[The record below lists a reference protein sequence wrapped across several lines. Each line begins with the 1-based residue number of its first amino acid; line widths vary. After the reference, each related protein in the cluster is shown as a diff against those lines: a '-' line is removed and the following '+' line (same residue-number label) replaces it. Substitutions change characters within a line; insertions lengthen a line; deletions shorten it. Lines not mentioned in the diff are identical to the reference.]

1 MRTTTQRKIILDYL
15 AKTKRPKSASM
26 IFEDLPLDSMNLSTI
41 YRILE
46 TFFSR
51 GIVSKSTMNN
61 TNYFYMN
68 QKEHNHYMI
77 CTKCQKMYEI
87 GCHFDV
93 LTSKIAIKN
102 NFIITHHDMTVYGIC
117 TDCQ

>member
-51 GIVSKSTMNN
+51 
-61 TNYFYMN
+61 
-68 QKEHNHYMI
+68 
-77 CTKCQKMYEI
+77 
-87 GCHFDV
+87 
-93 LTSKIAIKN
+93 
-102 NFIITHHDMTVYGIC
+102 
-117 TDCQ
+117 